1 MDSYEPTQE
10 EIVNYANW
18 LGLEDGEDD
27 DLMWIP
33 RKAMRSS
40 LPKVPAFDYST
51 AAKGAIFEP

>member
-18 LGLEDGEDD
+18 LSLVDGEDD
-27 DLMWIP
+27 NLMWIP

-40 LPKVPAFDYST
+40 LPKVYDYST